1 MRKVCQKNHQKRFSK
16 SLEIFGNYFSNFI
29 FFLYA
34 SFSKTQG
41 NIAYTISFMTR
52 HLYRCDTQTHPAYS
66 FTVVTTTLH
75 INAYTV
81 KTSYQFDF
89 ERFLSATYC

>member
-1 MRKVCQKNHQKRFSK
+1 MHHFRRHKAISPMPSRLWHVS
-16 SLEIFGNYFSNFI
+16 
-29 FFLYA
+29 
-34 SFSKTQG
+34 
-41 NIAYTISFMTR
+41 YTNA
-52 HLYRCDTQTHPAYS
+52 TQTHPVYS

>member
-1 MRKVCQKNHQKRFSK
+1 
-16 SLEIFGNYFSNFI
+16 
-29 FFLYA
+29 
-34 SFSKTQG
+34 
-41 NIAYTISFMTR
+41 MTR
-52 HLYRCDTQTHPAYS
+52 QLYQCDTNAS
-66 FTVVTTTLH
+66 SLFFTVVTTTLH